1 MASIL
6 DSLPGIQ
13 MPISEISRQ
22 LREMWKGGE
31 HPQSAAP
38 SEFRAS
44 QLNLIIHMGWDTT
57 AEEAQTIF
65 NTAIEFT
72 QRHPGRIILLAPS
85 TEVEDINTLD
95 GKLFTQCYIGESHR
109 EMCCCE
115 ALLLEYDADEPR
127 SLFNQ
132 VSIWLESD
140 LPVYHWF
147 HRISVKAVK
156 NKYLAFVKNA
166 KRILFDSAI
175 ETDDYSEIPTPD
187 EWRIRDLADARLL
200 PVKQSIGQ
208 VLSTFE
214 PTRIIEGLESVSIVA
229 DSENAAGAGQ
239 LKQWLKLCLENTAGF
254 SIMDP
259 KPKLSFSTETSDT
272 LSLKVEFHYRNGQ
285 GFDWNLSKDG
295 TEAVSHTNLENRTGE
310 HRVTFRKLDPDTILS
325 EAIFF
330 GR

>member
-1 MASIL
+1 
-6 DSLPGIQ
+6 

-22 LREMWKGGE
+22 LQEMWKGGE

-44 QLNLIIHMGWDTT
+44 QLNLIIHMGGDTT
-57 AEEAQTIF
+57 AEEAQKIF
-65 NTAIEFT
+65 DTAIEFT

-85 TEVEDINTLD
+85 TAVDDHVKTLD

-115 ALLLEYDADEPR
+115 ALLLEYDDDEPR

-147 HRISVKAVK
+147 HRMSTKAVK

-166 KRILFDSAI
+166 KRVLFDSGI
-175 ETDDYSEIPTPD
+175 ESDDYNKIPTPD
-187 EWRIRDLADARLL
+187 AWRIRDLADARLL

-208 VLSTFE
+208 VLSTFD
-214 PTRIIEGLESVSIVA
+214 PAKIIEGLSSITITTDVS
-229 DSENAAGAGQ
+229 NAASAGP
-239 LKQWLKLCLENTAGF
+239 LKKWLNLCLENTEGF
-254 SIMDP
+254 S
-259 KPKLSFSTETSDT
+259 KLSKAPEITIITDEESAFS
-272 LSLKVEFHYRNGQ
+272 LHVEFHYSNNQ
-285 GFDWNLSKDG
+285 GFSWSLCKNG
-295 TEAVSHTNLENRTGE
+295 TEAVANSNLGNRTGE
-310 HRVTFRKLDPDTILS
+310 HRVTFREPEPNAILA
-325 EAIFF
+325 EAVFF

>member
-6 DSLPGIQ
+6 DSLPGIP
-13 MPISEISRQ
+13 MPISKISRQ
-22 LREMWKGGE
+22 LREMWRGE
-31 HPQSAAP
+31 ENSQSAAP

-44 QLNLIIHMGWDTT
+44 QLNLIIHLGRDT
-57 AEEAQTIF
+57 AVEEATHIF

-72 QRHPGRIILLAPS
+72 QRHPGRIIILAP
-85 TEVEDINTLD
+85 TTDAEKLNTLV

-115 ALLLEYDADEPR
+115 ALLLEYASDDPR

-147 HRISVKAVK
+147 HRVPIKAVK

-166 KRILFDSAI
+166 KRILYDSAV
-175 ETDDYSEIPTPD
+175 ETDDFTEIPTPD
-187 EWRIRDLADARLL
+187 PWRIRDLADARML
-200 PVKQSIGQ
+200 PIKQSIGQ

-214 PTRIIEGLESVSIVA
+214 PALIMDSLESITVKADEVNRANAKQLCNWLEQCLNNTMELITLPKQPKITAASLESSTTSIEV
-229 DSENAAGAGQ
+229 N
-239 LKQWLKLCLENTAGF
+239 
-254 SIMDP
+254 
-259 KPKLSFSTETSDT
+259 
-272 LSLKVEFHYRNGQ
+272 FHYMNNQKFEWSLCKSGV
-285 GFDWNLSKDG
+285 
-295 TEAVSHTNLENRTGE
+295 EAVSKTMLGNRSSE
-310 HRVTFRKLDPDTILS
+310 HKATFRRSSSEAVLS